1 MRLST
6 QRYPGDSVAQP
17 ETGSSGKVMSASQ
30 TRIVRSNMF
39 ARDVQEAGFDLA
51 EIERQAPAAQSA
63 WIASNLKSYWAA
75 LVRKLRAKSNFTAAA
90 TVLKGVEKKAA

>member
-6 QRYPGDSVAQP
+6 QRYPGDSVVQP

-39 ARDVQEAGFDLA
+39 TRDVPEAGFDLA
-51 EIERQAPAAQSA
+51 EIERQARAAQSA
-63 WIASNLKSYWAA
+63 WIASNLKSFCAA
-75 LVRKLRAKSNFTAAA
+75 LVRKLRAKSSFTAAA
-90 TVLKGVEKKAA
+90 RVLKGVEKKTA

>member
-6 QRYPGDSVAQP
+6 QRYPADSVAQP

-39 ARDVQEAGFDLA
+39 ARDVPEAGFDLA
-51 EIERQAPAAQSA
+51 EIERQARAAQSA